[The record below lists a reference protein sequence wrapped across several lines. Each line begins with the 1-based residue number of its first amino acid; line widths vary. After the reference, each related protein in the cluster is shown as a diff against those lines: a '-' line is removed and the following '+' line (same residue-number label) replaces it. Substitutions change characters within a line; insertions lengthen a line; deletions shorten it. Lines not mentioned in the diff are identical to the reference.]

1 MSPTAAA
8 TSPTAPPGDPRAG
21 TPPGGEGVLRSAL
34 ASVVAAAFL
43 VALKLVAGLL
53 SGSLGL
59 VAEAVHSGTDLVAA
73 LLTFLALRVAV
84 RPADR
89 DHPYGHGKAE
99 HLAALG
105 EGGFLVLASAFIA
118 IQAITR
124 LVDGSDSSVEAHGWT
139 FAVLGVVLVVD
150 VMRMVV
156 SHRAAKRHGSPA
168 LASNALHFASDMVG
182 TVAVLIGLLLTRAG
196 SPQAD
201 SFAALAVAVLVVV
214 AAVRLMRRN
223 VDVLMDA
230 TPEEAALA
238 ARTAIAAAEPEIELR
253 RLRVRAAAGR
263 NFVEATVGVPP
274 DAALGEGHAVADSIE
289 EAVQDVLPGSDVVV
303 HVEPGA
309 SAGNLRERASAA
321 ALTVRGVREVHN
333 VRVVDVAGRPEL
345 SLHLKLPAEL
355 GLGAAHEIACAVE
368 EAIHVAVPEV
378 VDVHTHIEPLSPD
391 AESEEVRRAEVA
403 AEADAIRAVVREVTG
418 AEPEGLRF
426 RAGDEGVVT
435 LLTVRIAGDQTLDD
449 AHRAASEIERRV
461 RELAPRIAEV
471 IVHTEPAEDS
481 PRGVASGHETRPGAR
496 SRSGA
501 GTEAAG
507 ESPST
512 DGTAD

>member
-1 MSPTAAA
+1 
-8 TSPTAPPGDPRAG
+8 
-21 TPPGGEGVLRSAL
+21 
-34 ASVVAAAFL
+34 VAAAGFL
-43 VALKLVAGLL
+43 VTVKLVAGLI

-124 LVDGSDSSVEAHGWT
+124 LMADAHDQLDPRWWT
-139 FAVLGVVLVVD
+139 FVVLGVVLVVD
-150 VMRMVV
+150 LSRAII
-156 SHRAAKRHGSPA
+156 SRRAAVRHGSPA

-182 TVAVLIGLLLTRAG
+182 TIAVLIGLLLARSG
-196 SPQAD
+196 SPSAD

-214 AAVRLMRRN
+214 AALRLMRRN

-230 TPEEAALA
+230 TPEEAAAA
-238 ARTAIAAAEPEIELR
+238 ARAAIERAEPEIELR

-274 DAALGEGHAVADSIE
+274 DAALGEGHAMADSIE
-289 EAVQDVLPGSDVVV
+289 EAVRGVLPGSDVVV

-309 SAGNLRERASAA
+309 SAGDLRERASAA

-333 VRVVDVAGRPEL
+333 VRVVDVDGLPEL
-345 SLHLKLPAEL
+345 SLHLKLPADL
-355 GLGAAHEIACAVE
+355 GLGAAHAIANAVE
-368 EAIHVAVPEV
+368 AAIEAAVPEV

-391 AESEEVRRAEVA
+391 AEGEAVRRAEVA
-403 AEADAIRAVVREVTG
+403 AEDEAIRAVVRDVTG
-418 AEPEGLRF
+418 SDPEGLRF
-426 RAGDEGVVT
+426 RAGDAGLVT
-435 LLTVRIAGDQTLDD
+435 LLTVRLSGDQSLDD

-461 RELAPRIAEV
+461 RELAPRVAEV
-471 IVHTEPAEDS
+471 IVHTEPAEDA
-481 PRGVASGHETRPGAR
+481 P
-496 SRSGA
+496 
-501 GTEAAG
+501 
-507 ESPST
+507 
-512 DGTAD
+512 

>member
-1 MSPTAAA
+1 VTAAA
-8 TSPTAPPGDPRAG
+8 TESRAPRPDGPEARRSAAAA
-21 TPPGGEGVLRSAL
+21 GVLRSAL
-34 ASVVAAAFL
+34 ASVVAAGFL
-43 VALKLVAGLL
+43 VALKLIAGLL

-118 IQAITR
+118 IQAVTR
-124 LVDGSDSSVEAHGWT
+124 LLDGSHTAVEAQWWT
-139 FAVLGVVLVVD
+139 FGVLGVVLVVD
-150 VMRMVV
+150 VTRMVV
-156 SHRAAKRHGSPA
+156 SHRAAVRHGSPA

-182 TVAVLIGLLLTRAG
+182 TIAVLIGLLLSRAG
-196 SPQAD
+196 SPAAD
-201 SFAALAVAVLVVV
+201 SLAALAVAVLVVV

-230 TPEEAALA
+230 TPEEAASA
-238 ARTAIAAAEPEIELR
+238 ARAAIATAEPEIELR

-289 EAVQDVLPGSDVVV
+289 AAVRDVLPGSDVVV
-303 HVEPGA
+303 HVEPRA
-309 SAGNLRERASAA
+309 SGGDLRERASAA

-333 VRVVDVAGRPEL
+333 VRVVDVGGRPEL
-345 SLHLKLPAEL
+345 SMHLKLPAEL
-355 GLGAAHEIACAVE
+355 GLGAAHDIACAVE
-368 EAIHVAVPEV
+368 QAIHAAVPEV
-378 VDVHTHIEPLSPD
+378 IDVHTHIEPLSPD
-391 AESEEVRRAEVA
+391 AEGEEIRRAEVA
-403 AEADAIRAVVREVTG
+403 AEAEAIRAVVRDVTG

-435 LLTVRIAGDQTLDD
+435 LLTVRLAGDQTLDD

-481 PRGVASGHETRPGAR
+481 P
-496 SRSGA
+496 
-501 GTEAAG
+501 
-507 ESPST
+507 
-512 DGTAD
+512 

>member
-1 MSPTAAA
+1 
-8 TSPTAPPGDPRAG
+8 
-21 TPPGGEGVLRSAL
+21 
-34 ASVVAAAFL
+34 
-43 VALKLVAGLL
+43 
-53 SGSLGL
+53 

-105 EGGFLVLASAFIA
+105 EGGFLVLASAFIG

-124 LVDGSDSSVEAHGWT
+124 LLSDAHDQVDPQWWT
-139 FAVLGVVLVVD
+139 FVVLGVVLVVD
-150 VMRMVV
+150 LSRTVISR
-156 SHRAAKRHGSPA
+156 RAAVRHGSPA

-182 TVAVLIGLLLTRAG
+182 TIAVLIGLLLARSGTP
-196 SPQAD
+196 SAD

-230 TPEEAALA
+230 TPEEAAAVARA
-238 ARTAIAAAEPEIELR
+238 AIEDAEPEIELR

-274 DAALGEGHAVADSIE
+274 DAALGEGHAMADSIE
-289 EAVQDVLPGSDVVV
+289 EAVRGVLPGSDVVV

-309 SAGNLRERASAA
+309 SAGDLRERASAA

-333 VRVVDVAGRPEL
+333 VRVVDVGGLPEL
-345 SLHLKLPAEL
+345 SLHLKLPADL
-355 GLGAAHEIACAVE
+355 GLGAAHDIANAVE
-368 EAIHVAVPEV
+368 QAIEAAVPEV

-391 AESEEVRRAEVA
+391 AEGEAVRRAEVA
-403 AEADAIRAVVREVTG
+403 AEAEAIRAVVRDVTG
-418 AEPEGLRF
+418 ADPEGLRF
-426 RAGDEGVVT
+426 RAGDEGLVT
-435 LLTVRIAGDQTLDD
+435 LLTVRLAGDQPLDD

-471 IVHTEPAEDS
+471 IVHTAPAEDA
-481 PRGVASGHETRPGAR
+481 P
-496 SRSGA
+496 
-501 GTEAAG
+501 
-507 ESPST
+507 
-512 DGTAD
+512 

>member
-1 MSPTAAA
+1 VSHPDRAVSDGSA
-8 TSPTAPPGDPRAG
+8 TSA
-21 TPPGGEGVLRSAL
+21 GVLRSAQW
-34 ASVVAAAFL
+34 SVVAAGFL
-43 VALKLVAGLL
+43 VALKLVAGLI

-59 VAEAVHSGTDLVAA
+59 VAEAVHSGTDLVAS

-118 IQAITR
+118 IQAVTR
-124 LVDGSDSSVEAHGWT
+124 LLSDVHDQVDPRWWT
-139 FAVLGVVLVVD
+139 FVVLGVVLVID
-150 VMRMVV
+150 LTRAVV
-156 SHRAAKRHGSPA
+156 SRRAAVRHGSPA

-182 TVAVLIGLLLTRAG
+182 TIAVLIGLLLARSGTP
-196 SPQAD
+196 SAD
-201 SFAALAVAVLVVV
+201 SLAALAVAVLVVV
-214 AAVRLMRRN
+214 AALRLMRRN

-230 TPEEAALA
+230 TPEEAAAA
-238 ARTAIAAAEPEIELR
+238 ARAAIEGAEPEIELR

-274 DAALGEGHAVADSIE
+274 DAALGEGHAMADSIE
-289 EAVQDVLPGSDVVV
+289 EAVRGVLPGSDVVV

-309 SAGNLRERASAA
+309 SAGDLRERASAA

-333 VRVVDVAGRPEL
+333 VRVVDVDGLPEL
-345 SLHLKLPAEL
+345 SLHLKLPADL
-355 GLGAAHEIACAVE
+355 GLGAAHDIANAVE
-368 EAIHVAVPEV
+368 HAIEAAVPEV

-391 AESEEVRRAEVA
+391 AEGEAVRRAEVA
-403 AEADAIRAVVREVTG
+403 AEAGAIRAVVRDVTG
-418 AEPEGLRF
+418 ADPEGLRF
-426 RAGDEGVVT
+426 RAGDEGLVT
-435 LLTVRIAGDQTLDD
+435 LLTVRLAGDQTLDD

-471 IVHTEPAEDS
+471 IVHTEPDD
-481 PRGVASGHETRPGAR
+481 PRRNA
-496 SRSGA
+496 
-501 GTEAAG
+501 
-507 ESPST
+507 
-512 DGTAD
+512 